1 MTRHKL
7 YLTLLHFGGY
17 AVKRLAISMSTLLI
31 VLSWGAGF
39 VLAGVD
45 EGKPAK
51 SLHQAA
57 VDGDMNNVQALIS
70 NGANINEKNMMSWT
84 PLHAAVRNQQKTVAA
99 FLVDKG
105 ADVNAKNNSGQTPLH
120 FAIETG
126 QKDMA
131 ELLIAKGADIN
142 AISGRGENALSLAQK
157 RGDKEIVDLLLKHD
171 AKEPPANWAQDQIYG
186 LTEQAQGPSQSPAG
200 PRQPLPRMT
209 SAANSDP
216 NALAG
221 ILADPNAIIARIKAF
236 EGLDKALAQV
246 DGRARYEVREW
257 LEKKTDNRVD
267 LAKAL
272 DRQVRAEIRLVRD
285 VAVEEKTSKT
295 TGAIDALLSG
305 RQEQLKRLVADMEEE
320 IKAQR
325 PIRGTRSRYSS
336 RYSGTGQSYQQEQPT
351 RGRPTPYYGGTRL
364 PREGVRQPAGFAGR
378 EGAGAPGVSQRTAP
392 NTGGTNEI
400 EIDTWLQRDPEGRL
414 DLADAAHNQVAG
426 QIVSIRRIAVD
437 EKAKK
442 TTAAI
447 DGVLLDRQKRF
458 DKLAQAL
465 EEEIAGP
472 LGRRDTYYNQGQRS
486 VPGRQSGTYPPTST
500 QPDDSIGPVPRRR

>member
-1 MTRHKL
+1 MMTKHKL
-7 YLTLLHFGGY
+7 YSMLLHFGGY
-17 AVKRLAISMSTLLI
+17 AVNRLAISMSILLI
-31 VLSWGAGF
+31 VLSCGAGF

-45 EGKPAK
+45 EGKPPK

-57 VDGDMNNVQALIS
+57 VDGDMNNVRALIS
-70 NGANINEKNMMSWT
+70 SGADINEKNMMSWT
-84 PLHAAVRNQQKTVAA
+84 PLHAAVRNQQKAVAA

-126 QKDMA
+126 QKDVA

-157 RGDKEIVDLLLKHD
+157 RGDKEIVDLLLKHG

-186 LTEQAQGPSQSPAG
+186 LTEQAQGPTSPAPG
-200 PRQPLPRMT
+200 IRRQPDT
-209 SAANSDP
+209 SAVTKSDP
-216 NALAG
+216 NGLAS
-221 ILADPNAIIARIKAF
+221 ILADPNAIIARIKTF
-236 EGLDKALAQV
+236 EGLDKALSQV

-305 RQEQLKRLVADMEEE
+305 RYEQLKRLVADMEEE

-364 PREGVRQPAGFAGR
+364 PREGVRQQAGFAGR
-378 EGAGAPGVSQRTAP
+378 EGAGAPGASQRTAP

-400 EIDTWLQRDPEGRL
+400 EIVMWLQRDPEGRL

-458 DKLAQAL
+458 DKLVQAL

>member
-1 MTRHKL
+1 
-7 YLTLLHFGGY
+7 
-17 AVKRLAISMSTLLI
+17 VKRLAISMSTLLI
-31 VLSWGAGF
+31 VLSCGAGF

-57 VDGDMNNVQALIS
+57 VDGDMNNVKALIS
-70 NGANINEKNMMSWT
+70 KGADINEKNRMGWT
-84 PLHAAVRNQQKTVAA
+84 PLYTAVRNQQKTIAQ
-99 FLVDKG
+99 FLIGKG
-105 ADVNAKNNSGQTPLH
+105 ADVNAKDNSGQTVLH
-120 FAIETG
+120 LVVEAG
-126 QKDMA
+126 QKDMV

-142 AISGRGENALSLAQK
+142 GISGRGENALSLAQK
-157 RGDKEIVDLLLKHD
+157 RGDKEVVDLLLKHG

-186 LTEQAQGPSQSPAG
+186 LTEQAQGPTSPAPG
-200 PRQPLPRMT
+200 IRRQPDT
-209 SAANSDP
+209 SAVTKSDP
-216 NALAG
+216 NGLAN
-221 ILADPNAIIARIKAF
+221 ILADPNAIIARIKTF

-285 VAVEEKTSKT
+285 VAVEEKPSKT

-305 RQEQLKRLVADMEEE
+305 RYEQLKRLVADMEEE

-378 EGAGAPGVSQRTAP
+378 EGAVAPGVSQRTAP

-400 EIDTWLQRDPEGRL
+400 EIDMWLQRDPEGRL
-414 DLADAAHNQVAG
+414 DLADAVHNQVAG

-458 DKLAQAL
+458 DKLVQAL